1 MANDRYTSTQ
11 KRDLYLNKILAFQ
24 DTEPV
29 KVVTGIRRCGKSSL
43 LKLMTLHLKENGIA
57 EDQILEMNFESYAF
71 KNMNSDSFYQYVREH
86 IIPNKR
92 MYLFFDEVQRVPKW
106 EDAINS
112 FRVDFNCDIYVT
124 GSNAY
129 MLSSEYATYLSGR
142 CVEIKMLPLSFS
154 EFLAF
159 YDFEIKETKSALG
172 GTRKQVF
179 DQTGEH
185 YELREVFDA
194 YMRFGG
200 MPGIADVGLDQEKA
214 LVLLEGIYSTV
225 IMRDILERE
234 NRKGQKRI
242 TDPVLLKKIVMF
254 LADNIGSNISVSS
267 IGNTLVNEGL
277 LEDGRQKGTPSAHT
291 VQAYVN
297 ALLESYFF
305 YDIKRFDIKG
315 KEFLR
320 TLGKYY
326 IVDIGLRNYLLGFRD
341 RDSGHAIENVV
352 YFELLRRGYDVSI
365 GKIDNSE
372 VDFIATNTNDK
383 MYVQVTEAMTSEDV
397 RKRELAPLQ
406 KISDNYEKI
415 VLSLDPGMDSSYD
428 GIKSIN
434 LIDWLISV

>member
-1 MANDRYTSTQ
+1 MIDTHQ
-11 KRDLYLNKILAFQ
+11 LKKRDLYLNKIIAFQ

-43 LKLMTLHLKENGIA
+43 LKLMILHLKENGIA

-124 GSNAY
+124 GSNAH

-277 LEDGRQKGTPSAHT
+277 LEDGRRKGTPSAHT

-397 RKRELAPLQ
+397 RKRELTPLQ

>member
-1 MANDRYTSTQ
+1 M
-11 KRDLYLNKILAFQ
+11 NKIITF
-24 DTEPV
+24 
-29 KVVTGIRRCGKSSL
+29 
-43 LKLMTLHLKENGIA
+43 H
-57 EDQILEMNFESYAF
+57 
-71 KNMNSDSFYQYVREH
+71 
-86 IIPNKR
+86 
-92 MYLFFDEVQRVPKW
+92 
-106 EDAINS
+106 
-112 FRVDFNCDIYVT
+112 
-124 GSNAY
+124 
-129 MLSSEYATYLSGR
+129 
-142 CVEIKMLPLSFS
+142 
-154 EFLAF
+154 
-159 YDFEIKETKSALG
+159 DFEIRETKSALG
-172 GTRKQVF
+172 GTRRQAF
-179 DQTGEH
+179 DKTGEH

-234 NRKGQKRI
+234 NRRGQKRI
-242 TDPVLLKKIVMF
+242 ADPVLLKKIVMF
-254 LADNIGSNISVSS
+254 LADNIGSSISVSS

-277 LEDGRQKGTPSAHT
+277 LEDGRRKGTPSAHT

-297 ALLESYFF
+297 ALLEAYFF

-365 GKIDNSE
+365 GKVDNSE
-372 VDFIATNTNDK
+372 VDFIATKVDDK
-383 MYVQVTEAMTSEDV
+383 LYVQVTETMTSKDV
-397 RKRELAPLQ
+397 RKRELPPLQ

-415 VLSLDPGMDSSYD
+415 ILSLNTGMDSSYD
-428 GIKSIN
+428 GIKPIN
-434 LIDWLISV
+434 LIDWLISE